1 MNNND
6 NNNFKDRSQ
15 IIIEDM
21 IQSDPEAMDA
31 IQLLR
36 ERGYTQ
42 EQVEEAMK
50 LKSCPKL
57 SLI

>member
-1 MNNND
+1 MNNN
-6 NNNFKDRSQ
+6 NIFKDRAQ

-21 IQSDPEAMDA
+21 IQNDPEAMDA
-31 IQLLR
+31 IHRLR
-36 ERGYTQ
+36 ERGYTP

-57 SLI
+57 SLM